1 MVKNVDVSDSNNILK
16 TIIII
21 LIVVGIAYVVYY
33 LYNKNQEQNMMNDSE
48 SQSMMLNNASMQST
62 GEMQMNNIPNM
73 ENNMR
78 SEENINPSI
87 NNVNTQMNN
96 QISGQQNPIMN
107 KTEYLPK
114 GKIVGEDAIEHFSA
128 DENYKVERNLTSF
141 PKDQLTAEEL
151 LPQNNSSL
159 WAQVNPSGE
168 GSLKDRNFL
177 QSGYHIGINTVG
189 QTLRNANLQLRSEP
203 PCPQVR
209 VSPWIQSTIEPD
221 VSRKPFEIGGC
232 Q

>member
-1 MVKNVDVSDSNNILK
+1 MAKNLDTSDSNNILK

-21 LIVVGIAYVVYY
+21 LIVAGIAYLIYY
-33 LYNKNQEQNMMNDSE
+33 LYNQNSNQNKGKVNSTMPMKVVEQE
-48 SQSMMLNNASMQST
+48 SQEIRRMPVTEESILNVS
-62 GEMQMNNIPNM
+62 GNM
-73 ENNMR
+73 
-78 SEENINPSI
+78 SGSP
-87 NNVNTQMNN
+87 
-96 QISGQQNPIMN
+96 SGQQNPIMKKMN
-107 KTEYLPK
+107 TLPN
-114 GKIVGEDAIEHFSA
+114 GEIVGQNAIEHFSTNQ
-128 DENYKVERNLTSF
+128 DYQVERNLTSF

-151 LPQNNSSL
+151 LPQDNSSL

-209 VSPWIQSTIEPD
+209 VSPWLQATIEPD

-232 Q
+232 A